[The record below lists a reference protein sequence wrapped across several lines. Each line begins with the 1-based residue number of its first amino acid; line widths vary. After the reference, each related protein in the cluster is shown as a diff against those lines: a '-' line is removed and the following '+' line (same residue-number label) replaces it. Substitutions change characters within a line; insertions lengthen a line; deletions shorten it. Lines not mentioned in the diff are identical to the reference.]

1 MNRDVGPLR
10 TAAGLQ
16 RAIAHIESINVELP
30 APRDGLDAEW
40 VDLHDLRNMR
50 LVAECVTRAAL
61 ARTESRGAH
70 QRDDFPDSDAGWQ
83 RRQTIRLE
91 GDTCKLS

>member
-1 MNRDVGPLR
+1 LR
-10 TAAGLQ
+10 TAANLR
-16 RAIAHIESINVELP
+16 RAMAHIESLDVELP

-40 VDLHDLRNMR
+40 VDVHDLRNMR

-70 QRDDFPDSDAGWQ
+70 QRDDFPDTDAGWQ
-83 RRQTIRLE
+83 RHQVIRMQ
-91 GDTCKLS
+91 GDRCKLS